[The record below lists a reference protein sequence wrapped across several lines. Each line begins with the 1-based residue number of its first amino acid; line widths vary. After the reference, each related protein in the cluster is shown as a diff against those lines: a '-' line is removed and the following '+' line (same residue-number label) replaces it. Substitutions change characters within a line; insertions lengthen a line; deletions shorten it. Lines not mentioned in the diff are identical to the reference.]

1 MNLLKQSILLFAM
14 VHQVASFI
22 SPSVLAQRQ
31 SVVAVPKTT
40 ANFPGTFQSD
50 RLSPT
55 VARQR
60 HSVAS
65 VQMQG
70 LFGLGLGEIAVILVV
85 VGFVLGPQTLGRLVK
100 TSANRASAIKD
111 ELQRVPEEFQKGVEE
126 GESNA
131 RSRKARVIKV
141 VKDEDEDWD
150 RTRERRLRRV
160 RKQSSS
166 SQIKFSIT
174 NLSTILNCA
183 ITFKMSTLSSNY
195 SMLPQT
201 NSRRKSIR
209 CSLFA
214 TSKSK
219 KKNQRFE

>member
-141 VKDEDEDWD
+141 VKDEDED
-150 RTRERRLRRV
+150 
-160 RKQSSS
+160 
-166 SQIKFSIT
+166 
-174 NLSTILNCA
+174 
-183 ITFKMSTLSSNY
+183 
-195 SMLPQT
+195 
-201 NSRRKSIR
+201 
-209 CSLFA
+209 
-214 TSKSK
+214 
-219 KKNQRFE
+219 